1 MEVWPGQ
8 TTAGIFIIGSI
19 SKTNNN
25 ILLTT
30 GQSHYYNDKK
40 GGMSLVVVV
49 VVRRTK
55 RVMQVW
61 TNWNA
66 SSVFTL
72 YYRVAQQEIIEAVGS
87 LGQVIKM
94 FWDTAHHSVTSQG
107 GEEDGE
113 GGEHLRLVS
122 AGGRIISVITRLADS
137 P

>member
-1 MEVWPGQ
+1 MESDALVFLARAINGRLLV
-8 TTAGIFIIGSI
+8 GIFIIESI

-49 VVRRTK
+49 VRGTK

-72 YYRVAQQEIIEAVGS
+72 YCRVAQQEIIEAVGS

-94 FWDTAHHSVTSQG
+94 FWDTAHQSVTSQG
-107 GEEDGE
+107 E
-113 GGEHLRLVS
+113 R
-122 AGGRIISVITRLADS
+122 GGR
-137 P
+137 